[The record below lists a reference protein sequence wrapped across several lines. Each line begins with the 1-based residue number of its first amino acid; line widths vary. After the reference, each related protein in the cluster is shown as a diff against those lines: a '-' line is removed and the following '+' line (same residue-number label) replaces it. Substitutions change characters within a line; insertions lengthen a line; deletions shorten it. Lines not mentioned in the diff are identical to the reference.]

1 MSFFFQIKSLKLCAC
16 FFVSLFFLLGYAEG
30 KILAVNRQIKKLYL
44 FNTSPSKEN
53 KEEKKNPKTKQNT
66 KKTTK
71 TKQKKSEDDL
81 RNSIEY
87 LPLYRKEII

>member
-53 KEEKKNPKTKQNT
+53 KEEKKTQKQNKIRRKQPKPNRKNPKM
-66 KKTTK
+66 
-71 TKQKKSEDDL
+71 
-81 RNSIEY
+81 I
-87 LPLYRKEII
+87 

>member
-1 MSFFFQIKSLKLCAC
+1 MLVFLCLC
-16 FFVSLFFLLGYAEG
+16 FFLLGYAEG

-44 FNTSPSKEN
+44 FITSPSKEN
-53 KEEKKNPKTKQNT
+53 KEEKKTPKTKQNT

-87 LPLYRKEII
+87 LQICQIN

>member
-30 KILAVNRQIKKLYL
+30 KILAVIRQIKKLYL

-53 KEEKKNPKTKQNT
+53 KEEKNPKTKQNT

-87 LPLYRKEII
+87 LPLYRKDMSN

>member
-1 MSFFFQIKSLKLCAC
+1 MKGLYVFFFPDKIIEIMCLF

-53 KEEKKNPKTKQNT
+53 KEEKNPTNKTKYEENNQNQT
-66 KKTTK
+66 EKI
-71 TKQKKSEDDL
+71 
-81 RNSIEY
+81 R
-87 LPLYRKEII
+87 R

>member
-1 MSFFFQIKSLKLCAC
+1 MKGLYVFFFFQIKSLKLCAC

-53 KEEKKNPKTKQNT
+53 KEEKKPHKQNKIRRKQPKPNRKNPKM
-66 KKTTK
+66 
-71 TKQKKSEDDL
+71 
-81 RNSIEY
+81 I
-87 LPLYRKEII
+87 

>member
-53 KEEKKNPKTKQNT
+53 KEEKKKPKNKTKYEENNQNQT
-66 KKTTK
+66 EKI
-71 TKQKKSEDDL
+71 
-81 RNSIEY
+81 R
-87 LPLYRKEII
+87 R

>member
-1 MSFFFQIKSLKLCAC
+1 MSFFFPDKIIEIMCL

-53 KEEKKNPKTKQNT
+53 KEEKNPTNKTKYEENNQNQT
-66 KKTTK
+66 EKI
-71 TKQKKSEDDL
+71 
-81 RNSIEY
+81 R
-87 LPLYRKEII
+87 R

>member
-1 MSFFFQIKSLKLCAC
+1 MKGLYVFFFPDKIIEIMCLF

-53 KEEKKNPKTKQNT
+53 KEEKKTQKQNKIRRKQPKPNRKNPKM
-66 KKTTK
+66 
-71 TKQKKSEDDL
+71 
-81 RNSIEY
+81 I
-87 LPLYRKEII
+87 

>member
-1 MSFFFQIKSLKLCAC
+1 MSFFFPDKIIEIMCLF

-53 KEEKKNPKTKQNT
+53 KEEKKKPKTKQNT

-87 LPLYRKEII
+87 LQICQIN

>member
-1 MSFFFQIKSLKLCAC
+1 MKGLYVFFFFQIKSLKLCAS

-53 KEEKKNPKTKQNT
+53 KEEKNPTNKTKYEENNQNQT
-66 KKTTK
+66 EKI
-71 TKQKKSEDDL
+71 
-81 RNSIEY
+81 R
-87 LPLYRKEII
+87 R

>member
-53 KEEKKNPKTKQNT
+53 KEEKKTKNKTKYEENNQNQT
-66 KKTTK
+66 EKI
-71 TKQKKSEDDL
+71 
-81 RNSIEY
+81 R
-87 LPLYRKEII
+87 R

>member
-53 KEEKKNPKTKQNT
+53 KEEKKPTNKTKYEENNQNQT
-66 KKTTK
+66 EKI
-71 TKQKKSEDDL
+71 
-81 RNSIEY
+81 R
-87 LPLYRKEII
+87 R

>member
-1 MSFFFQIKSLKLCAC
+1 MSFFFPDKIIEIMCLFFLCLC
-16 FFVSLFFLLGYAEG
+16 FFLLGYAEG
-30 KILAVNRQIKKLYL
+30 KILAVNRQIKKLYFL
-44 FNTSPSKEN
+44 TPRLP
-53 KEEKKNPKTKQNT
+53 KKTRKKKTPQTKQNT

-87 LPLYRKEII
+87 LQICQIN

>member
-53 KEEKKNPKTKQNT
+53 KEEKKNQKQN
-66 KKTTK
+66 KIRR
-71 TKQKKSEDDL
+71 KQPKP
-81 RNSIEY
+81 N
-87 LPLYRKEII
+87 RKNPKMI

>member
-1 MSFFFQIKSLKLCAC
+1 MLV

-53 KEEKKNPKTKQNT
+53 KEEKNPTNKTKYE
-66 KKTTK
+66 KTTK

-87 LPLYRKEII
+87 LQICQIN